1 MVREHL
7 VLADVFN
14 KLLKKCNFLV
24 RFLCTCPGFGE
35 LLIMVIN
42 QYLPLNKWDD
52 PASKI
57 ISELSLKIPP
67 EKCGDVSGLFCF

>member
-57 ISELSLKIPP
+57 ISEHFLKDPA
-67 EKCGDVSGLFCF
+67 